1 MLYLG
6 YWAVDNLVLVETG
19 MVLFLEEDHYV
30 VEDFIQVLKLAQDL
44 CQQRHPDCGFVALGD
59 HGDHPGQPAKVGL

>member
-1 MLYLG
+1 
-6 YWAVDNLVLVETG
+6 